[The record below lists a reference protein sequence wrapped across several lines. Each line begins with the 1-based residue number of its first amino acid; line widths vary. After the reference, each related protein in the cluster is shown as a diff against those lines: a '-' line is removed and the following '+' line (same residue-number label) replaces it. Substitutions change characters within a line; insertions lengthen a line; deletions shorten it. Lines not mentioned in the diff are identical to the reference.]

1 MHDIIQNNPFIRL
14 VFPFIVGIW
23 AGIMFV
29 SCDIQLCYIFLTAC
43 LVSWLTLFF
52 IKDFHGK
59 APVQNA
65 LLILIFL
72 VMGLTQAVKETHEP
86 KIFEEKA
93 VLVTQIMDFP
103 DSTASSIKLKTDI
116 LFEIKDS
123 TQQPI
128 QGKAYVYIPNNTR
141 SRKLQAGDMLLMH
154 AKPEIIKNQNNP
166 GAFNFKE
173 YAATQGFYYQLF
185 LPDKNWQLSSVNQS
199 FNLNIELKKFRR
211 KIFNYYRQSG
221 LNENELAVFSA
232 LTLGDKSLLEHD
244 LRQGYVSAGLMHVL
258 AVSGLHVGIIYMV
271 VKFLLKGLM
280 KKRWGT
286 IVRFFVSIA
295 ILWGYAM
302 FTGLSPS
309 VTRAAT
315 MFSVFVI
322 GDLFGKRYAVY
333 NSMALAAFILLFY
346 NPLLLLN
353 VGFQMSFLAVMG
365 IVFFYPIVYKWIYV
379 PHKYLDKIWQLMAVS
394 IAAQII
400 TTPLSLY
407 YFHQFP
413 LLFML
418 SNLLMVPLATVLM
431 YVFVMMIVFMPV
443 PFISQKIGW
452 LADKLTWLMNQF
464 TQWIHQLEWATIKFV
479 HINELQM
486 LILYA
491 VIVIVT
497 YWGIRT
503 NYRRLKLVFYFL
515 IAFSLTVSYQYY
527 NRTVEN
533 RLIVFN
539 TFREPLILYASGR
552 DGTIINPQKLENCSW
567 FIQPVMLENGLKQQI
582 ADSTNMLSGE
592 DLHIFGDYPYNGIF
606 YNVDHFPVDDTIHCR
621 WLVLSEKSPFD
632 IQKLLTKIKPEMI
645 IADPAVSGFKLNN
658 WQKTLSG
665 LQMRFYTVSQQG
677 AFVETW

>member
-1 MHDIIQNNPFIRL
+1 M
-14 VFPFIVGIW
+14 
-23 AGIMFV
+23 
-29 SCDIQLCYIFLTAC
+29 
-43 LVSWLTLFF
+43 
-52 IKDFHGK
+52 
-59 APVQNA
+59 
-65 LLILIFL
+65 
-72 VMGLTQAVKETHEP
+72 
-86 KIFEEKA
+86 
-93 VLVTQIMDFP
+93 
-103 DSTASSIKLKTDI
+103 
-116 LFEIKDS
+116 
-123 TQQPI
+123 
-128 QGKAYVYIPNNTR
+128 
-141 SRKLQAGDMLLMH
+141 
-154 AKPEIIKNQNNP
+154 
-166 GAFNFKE
+166 
-173 YAATQGFYYQLF
+173 
-185 LPDKNWQLSSVNQS
+185 
-199 FNLNIELKKFRR
+199 
-211 KIFNYYRQSG
+211 
-221 LNENELAVFSA
+221 
-232 LTLGDKSLLEHD
+232 
-244 LRQGYVSAGLMHVL
+244 
-258 AVSGLHVGIIYMV
+258 
-271 VKFLLKGLM
+271 
-280 KKRWGT
+280 

-315 MFSVFVI
+315 MFSVFVL

-365 IVFFYPIVYKWIYV
+365 IVFFYPIVYRWIYV
-379 PHKYLDKIWQLMAVS
+379 PRKLPDKIWQLMAVS

-452 LADKLTWLMNQF
+452 LADKLTWVMNQF

-491 VIVIVT
+491 VVVIVT

-503 NYRRLKLVFYFL
+503 SYRSLRLVFYFL

-533 RLIVFN
+533 RLIIFN

-552 DGTIINPQKLENCSW
+552 DGTIINPQKLENCDW

-582 ADSTNMLSGE
+582 ADSTNMVFGN
-592 DLHIFGDYPYNGIF
+592 DLHIFGNYPYNGIF
-606 YNVDHFPVDDTIHCR
+606 YNVDYFAVNDTIQCR
-621 WLVLSEKSPFD
+621 WLILSEKSPFD
-632 IQKLLTKIKPEMI
+632 IQKLLSNIKPQI
-645 IADPAVSGFKLNN
+645 IVADPAVSAFKLKN
-658 WQKTLSG
+658 WQKILSK
-665 LQMRFYTVSQQG
+665 LQMQLHSVARQG
-677 AFVETW
+677 AYVETW